1 MKTAQEIRQELEKTG
16 FVWLKNGG
24 KDYFERITK
33 ELGEVIFVTNVKVDP
48 ESRALVTSEK
58 GLDFHTDHHKANY
71 IAWYC
76 IEQTDQGGESIL
88 QDANK
93 VFELFSEEEQEEL
106 KKVRL
111 FEHKVFEDDE
121 DTYPFVI
128 EENGKRAF
136 YYSFWLAKDNVNER
150 QRDLIRKYQKLTN
163 ETEHVKLK
171 INPTDILIIDNHRIL
186 HGRTAIEGSK
196 NRFLKRFWIKSFH
209 K

>member
-1 MKTAQEIRQELEKTG
+1 M
-16 FVWLKNGG
+16 
-24 KDYFERITK
+24 
-33 ELGEVIFVTNVKVDP
+33 
-48 ESRALVTSEK
+48 
-58 GLDFHTDHHKANY
+58 
-71 IAWYC
+71 
-76 IEQTDQGGESIL
+76 
-88 QDANK
+88 
-93 VFELFSEEEQEEL
+93 
-106 KKVRL
+106 

>member
-1 MKTAQEIRQELEKTG
+1 METIQEIRQELEEAG
-16 FVWLKNGG
+16 FIWIKNGG
-24 KDYFERITK
+24 KDYFERITH
-33 ELGEVIFVTNVKVDP
+33 ELGEVIFVTDVKVNP

-58 GLDFHTDHHKANY
+58 GLDFHTDHHKANF

-76 IEQTDQGGESIL
+76 IEQTDKGGESIL

-93 VFELFSEEEQEEL
+93 VFELLSQEEQEEL
-106 KKVRL
+106 KKIRL
-111 FEHKVFEDDE
+111 FEHKVFEGDE

-128 EENGKRAF
+128 ENNGKREF
-136 YYSFWLAKDNVNER
+136 YYSFWLAKETTNDKQKE
-150 QRDLIRKYQKLTN
+150 IIKKYQKLTN
-163 ETEHVKLK
+163 ETEYIKLK

-209 K
+209 